1 MANLF
6 QRISTDASVGTT
18 IGTFDAINTRNGD
31 NRLDENAKVILGLSF
46 AGAPADQTTAT
57 AVAGRLRYENAG
69 ASIAAGEADF
79 LVGSSHG
86 AGVATQSQG
95 WWLPAEFIP
104 YEPMVSGTLGN
115 TVGNLSFS
123 QVGIEPADNWSVV
136 AGVMHGASIPPGWD
150 WNVAGVLRP
159 HGSASSNGAGVSA
172 TTATSLTS
180 TTILSKYRRIISWR
194 PLTQADPLQTTTEE
208 CVGFSALDTSTT
220 TFGIAPNEHVMPALG
235 AALLGTLVGGGI
247 DGFQPALPMYV
258 EVPGTSNQTLDVVL
272 NLTTA
277 VTAAMAFGYSVGV
290 RRA

>member
-31 NRLDENAKVILGLSF
+31 NRLDENARVILGLSF

-136 AGVMHGASIPPGWD
+136 AGVMHGASIPPLWD

-159 HGSASSNGAGVSA
+159 HGSASSNGAGVAA

-208 CVGFSALDTSTT
+208 CVGFAALDTATT

-235 AALLGTLVGGGI
+235 AALLGTLVGGGL